1 METIQDKMT
10 IGVFEAVERMKAST
24 AAGEP
29 FSFAFR
35 KWDRQRR
42 RGGDLRRV
50 CRAVL
55 RPKAGDDD
63 VADASHKL
71 FFRDVDTGEN
81 LVCWQP
87 LIVEFNGMATI
98 LS

>member
-1 METIQDKMT
+1 MEKKT
-10 IGVFEAVERMKAST
+10 IGVFEAIDRMKAISE
-24 AAGEP
+24 AGET

-35 KWDRQRR
+35 KWDRQRH

-50 CRAVL
+50 SRAVL

-63 VADASHKL
+63 ISEASHKL

-87 LIVEFNGMATI
+87 LIVEFNGMSTI